1 MTGCVNVRRRGCR
14 PARVKWVSA
23 GDTGY
28 TGFISSHPGI
38 IFLRV
43 AHVDKRRAGY
53 KPDKPGIPSDIA
65 QMRSEEQRP
74 DG

>member
-1 MTGCVNVRRRGCR
+1 MTGCVHVRRRGCR

-38 IFLRV
+38 IFFKGCACR
-43 AHVDKRRAGY
+43 
-53 KPDKPGIPSDIA
+53 
-65 QMRSEEQRP
+65 QEESRI
-74 DG
+74 